1 MFRSTETALLRV
13 FSDITTA
20 IDSGQLALLSLL
32 DLSAAFDTVDHD
44 ILNHSKANYILR
56 YPGDSTALAPI
67 LPYRPYSIRS
77 IHRPVY

>member
-1 MFRSTETALLRV
+1 MTETTLLKV

-32 DLSAAFDTVDHD
+32 DLSAAFDTVNRD
-44 ILNHSKANYILR
+44 ILIQRLTTSFGIQEIQLR
-56 YPGDSTALAPI
+56 FLQSYFTV
-67 LPYRPYSIRS
+67 YRPYSVCS